1 MNEIKIVNLLPE
13 HAEALAQMQIDC
25 FPTMGVSE
33 RISAEQFRHHYTL
46 FPEGNFVALDGDRVV
61 GLGSGFF
68 INFDFDDPD
77 HTFSGIIDNGW
88 YNHHNPDGD
97 YYYGAD
103 ISVHP
108 SMRGH
113 GIGRLLYEAR
123 KGVVKAYNK
132 KGIVAGGLLPGFAK
146 HKGQM
151 TIHEYVEKVVAG
163 KLFDGTL
170 SFQLRNG
177 FVVRKLL
184 QNYVIDTAS
193 DNWAT
198 LIEWVNPDYQIP

>member
-1 MNEIKIVNLLPE
+1 MNEIKIINLLPE
-13 HAEALAQMQIDC
+13 HAEALAQLQIDC
-25 FPTMGVSE
+25 FATMHPSE
-33 RISAEQFRHHYTL
+33 RISAAQFRHHYKL

-68 INFDFDDPD
+68 INFDFDDAD
-77 HTFSGIIDNGW
+77 HTFSDIIDNGW
-88 YNHHNPDGD
+88 YNNHDPNGA

-108 SMRGH
+108 SMRGR
-113 GIGRLLYEAR
+113 GIGRLLYETR
-123 KGVVKAYNK
+123 KAVVKAYNK

-146 HKGQM
+146 HKGIM
-151 TIHEYVEKVVAG
+151 TVQTYVEKVIAG
-163 KLFDGTL
+163 ELYDGTL
-170 SFQLRNG
+170 SFQLHNG

-198 LIEWVNPDYQIP
+198 LIEWVNPDYQPS

>member
-1 MNEIKIVNLLPE
+1 MNEIKIVNIQPQY
-13 HAEALAQMQIDC
+13 AEALAQLQIDC
-25 FPTMGVSE
+25 FPTMGASE
-33 RISAEQFRHHYTL
+33 RMSAAQFRHHCTL
-46 FPEGNFVALDGDRVV
+46 FPEGNFVALEGDTVV

-68 INFDFDDPD
+68 IYFDFANPD

-88 YNHHNPDGD
+88 YNNHNPNGN

-108 SMRGH
+108 SMRGR

-146 HKGQM
+146 HKGNL
-151 TIHEYVEKVVAG
+151 TIHDYVNKVIAG
-163 KLFDGTL
+163 ELFDSTL

-184 QNYVIDTAS
+184 QNYVTDTAS

-198 LIEWVNPDYQIP
+198 LIEWVNPDYVG